1 VPFAGWGSMSPT
13 REGRDL
19 ASLIGELNRADVTL
33 PTVGD
38 MTAKFVEV
46 VTTAVESLGAGYAA
60 LYLAGQH
67 PLELAA
73 QAGAAVAGQACL
85 AEDCSLR
92 RHVLSTATPVRVAN
106 VCDLPPQAPYAAS
119 VALACAA
126 PGVPAS
132 LLAVPVLDDRG
143 DAIGVLEMLDFR
155 DEQGA
160 RASLPAR
167 MVPLAESLAAQVGS
181 LLTQARLLS
190 QLRDAQFDTVFRLS
204 VAAEYRDIETAAH
217 IRRMSRYCELIARNM
232 GLSTREVDL
241 VRMASPM
248 HDVGKLG
255 IPDAI
260 LMKDGALTEA
270 EWAIMR
276 THPRIGAEILT
287 DPANELMEVSQQV
300 AATHHE
306 RVNGSGYPY
315 GLQGEAIPLLG
326 RIVALG
332 DAFDA
337 ITSPRCYKKAE
348 PLEAGLAVARAD
360 AGKHFDADCVD
371 ALEAG
376 YAEACEVRAT
386 YTSPDEIAA

>member
-1 VPFAGWGSMSPT
+1 VAFVGWSSLSPK

-19 ASLIGELNRADVTL
+19 ASLIGELNRADVAL

-38 MTAKFVEV
+38 LTTRFLEV
-46 VTTAVESLGAGYAA
+46 VTTAVESLGAGYAG
-60 LYLAGQH
+60 LYLAGRE

-73 QAGAAVAGQACL
+73 QAGTVVPGQGCRAD
-85 AEDCSLR
+85 DCSLR
-92 RHVLSTATPVRVAN
+92 GHVLSTAMPVSVAN
-106 VCDLPPQAPYAAS
+106 VCELPPQAPFATS

-126 PGVPAS
+126 PGVPLS

-143 DAIGVLEMLDFR
+143 IAIGVLEMLDFR
-155 DEQGA
+155 DEQGE
-160 RASLPAR
+160 RASLPPR
-167 MVPLAESLAAQVGS
+167 MVPLAVSLAAQVGS

-217 IRRMSRYCELIARNM
+217 IHRMSRYCELIARNM
-232 GLSTREVDL
+232 GLSAHEVDL
-241 VRMASPM
+241 MRMASPM

-260 LMKDGALTEA
+260 LMKDGALTDA

-276 THPRIGAEILT
+276 THPRIGSEILS

-306 RVNGSGYPY
+306 RIDGSGYPY
-315 GLQGEAIPLLG
+315 GLQGGEIPLLG

-337 ITSPRCYKKAE
+337 ITSPRRYKPAK
-348 PLEAGLAVARAD
+348 PLDAGLELVVAD
-360 AGKHFDADCVD
+360 AGRHFDPACVE
-371 ALEAG
+371 ALQSG
-376 YAEACEVRAT
+376 YDEACEVRAT
-386 YTSPDEIAA
+386 YTSPEEVAA